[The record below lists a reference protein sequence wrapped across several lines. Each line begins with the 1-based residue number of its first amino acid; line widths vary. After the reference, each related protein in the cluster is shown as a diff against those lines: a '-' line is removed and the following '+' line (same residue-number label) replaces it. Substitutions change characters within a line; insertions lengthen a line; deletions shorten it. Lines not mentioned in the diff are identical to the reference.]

1 MPAEEVPH
9 NDKSRPMTRRVL
21 VTDYAWPTLDIE
33 RAVLASVGAEL
44 VVAERGDERELT
56 ELAPDV
62 DGILTNWKRVPA
74 AAVDV
79 APRCLVVSRYG
90 VGVDNIPVDHA
101 TTLGIVVTN
110 VPDFCVDEV
119 SDHAL
124 ALLLCCSRRIVAF
137 ARTTAVGTWD
147 LEIGRG
153 MRRIRGQCLGL
164 VGYGRLGRALAAK
177 AVPLG
182 LSVLAYSPRL
192 TNGPL
197 THGVVGTSSLEELL
211 STADF
216 VSLHVPPTPETR
228 GIIDESALRL
238 MKPSAYLIN
247 TARGALVDEHALARA
262 IGEGWIAGAALDVLS
277 VEPPAA
283 DNPLLGLDR
292 VIVTPHAAFYS
303 EQSIADVQQRAAENV
318 ASVLSG
324 RRPANIVNPAVLQK
338 ASSRTQLV

>member
-1 MPAEEVPH
+1 MPV
-9 NDKSRPMTRRVL
+9 
-21 VTDYAWPTLDIE
+21 
-33 RAVLASVGAEL
+33 
-44 VVAERGDERELT
+44 
-56 ELAPDV
+56 
-62 DGILTNWKRVPA
+62 

-79 APRCLVVSRYG
+79 APRCLMVSRYG

-124 ALLLCCSRRIVAF
+124 ALLLCCSRRIVRF
-137 ARTTAVGTWD
+137 ARTTALGTWD
-147 LEIGRG
+147 FEIGRG
-153 MRRIRGQCLGL
+153 MTRLRGQCLGL

-177 AVPLG
+177 AAPLG

-192 TNGPL
+192 TAGPL
-197 THGVVGTSSLEELL
+197 SPGVVGTNSLEELL
-211 STADF
+211 TRADF

-228 GIIDESALRL
+228 GIISEGALRL
-238 MKPSAYLIN
+238 MKPTAYLIN
-247 TARGALVDEHALARA
+247 TARGALVDEQALFRA

-283 DNPLLGLDR
+283 DNPLLGLEQ

-324 RRPANIVNPAVLQK
+324 RRPANIVNPAVLENPNCR
-338 ASSRTQLV
+338 AHFTG